1 MNHQYKFVLV
11 NIQKLSTK
19 GKTKPV
25 FTSYTSDDMRL
36 MYAVITLA
44 SFFPNFCNFKIYIVS
59 VTIGQKYDMKKYF
72 VITYYQLVKVIR
84 FIPDYL

>member
-25 FTSYTSDDMRL
+25 FTPDTSNDMRL
-36 MYAVITLA
+36 TYAVITIA
-44 SFFPNFCNFKIYIVS
+44 SFFSNFCNFKIYIVS
-59 VTIGQKYDMKKYF
+59 LTIRQKYDMKKYF
-72 VITYYQLVKVIR
+72 VITYYQLVK
-84 FIPDYL
+84 FNS